1 MTRTEWRD
9 EIFGVLCTWRR
20 ENIANLAA
28 EFGVSVRIVKYDI
41 KALIISDEEFAFVQ
55 TIMNN
60 RVTRMVR
67 NQNDWNG
74 QSRSSGTARRCY
86 ADLSTAH
93 CGHRWVGNYINQSK
107 RLRAALSSDLSL
119 LQWFCFRKRK
129 RRTKHLFCA

>member
-9 EIFGVLCTWRR
+9 EILCVLCTWRR

-55 TIMNN
+55 TIMNS

-67 NQNDWNG
+67 NQND
-74 QSRSSGTARRCY
+74 
-86 ADLSTAH
+86 
-93 CGHRWVGNYINQSK
+93 
-107 RLRAALSSDLSL
+107 
-119 LQWFCFRKRK
+119 
-129 RRTKHLFCA
+129 